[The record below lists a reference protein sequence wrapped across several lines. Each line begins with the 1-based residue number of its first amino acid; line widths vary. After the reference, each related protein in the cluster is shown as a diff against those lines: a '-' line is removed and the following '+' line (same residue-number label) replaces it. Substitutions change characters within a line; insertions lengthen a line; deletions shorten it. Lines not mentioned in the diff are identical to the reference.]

1 MRSELPV
8 KSNGLH
14 IWTESFGNHLHAPIL
29 LIAGAGAQSIFW
41 EDEFCQRL
49 AESERFVVRFDNRD
63 TGLSDSVDF
72 ESSPY
77 TINDMA
83 ADAISILDA
92 YDLTAAHM
100 VGASGGGLICQV
112 LALEHRRR
120 VLTISALISSPLG
133 TGSNELM
140 NSGYGDL
147 PPPTTEFLEQL
158 QDFVGKVPEDED
170 AFIDWTL
177 RKYELISGSLEVFDK
192 KAKAEHAELE
202 FARARNLQAMNNH
215 VLAVNISP
223 VSGRALLGGLDVP
236 TLVVHG
242 TEDPLLPYAHGRAI
256 AETIPGAELLT
267 IEKMGHDLPRPAWSQ
282 IIKAILQHTT
292 A

>member
-83 ADAISILDA
+83 ADAIAILDA
-92 YDLTAAHM
+92 YGLPAAHM

-112 LALEHRRR
+112 LALEHRTR

-133 TGSNELM
+133 TGSNELP

-158 QDFVGKVPEDED
+158 QDFVGEVPEDRD

-177 RKYELISGSLEVFDK
+177 RKYEAISGSLEVFDK
-192 KAKAEHAELE
+192 KAKAERAELE

-256 AETIPGAELLT
+256 AETIPGAKLLT

>member
-83 ADAISILDA
+83 ADAIAILDA

-133 TGSNELM
+133 TGSNELP

-158 QDFVGKVPEDED
+158 QDFVGEVPEDRD

-177 RKYELISGSLEVFDK
+177 RKYEAISGSLEVFDK
-192 KAKAEHAELE
+192 KAKAERAELE

-215 VLAVNISP
+215 ALAVNISP

-256 AETIPGAELLT
+256 AETIPGAKLLT

>member
-83 ADAISILDA
+83 ADAIAILDA
-92 YDLTAAHM
+92 YGLPAAHI

-133 TGSNELM
+133 TGSNELP

-158 QDFVGKVPEDED
+158 QDFVGEVPEDRD

-177 RKYELISGSLEVFDK
+177 RKYEAISGSLEVFDK
-192 KAKAEHAELE
+192 KAKAERAELE

-215 VLAVNISP
+215 ALAVNISP
-223 VSGRALLGGLDVP
+223 VSDRALLGGLDVP

-256 AETIPGAELLT
+256 AETIPGAKLLT

>member
-83 ADAISILDA
+83 ADAIAILDA
-92 YDLTAAHM
+92 YGLPAAHM

-112 LALEHRRR
+112 LALEHRTR

-133 TGSNELM
+133 TGSNELP

-158 QDFVGKVPEDED
+158 QDFVGEVPEDRG

-177 RKYELISGSLEVFDK
+177 RKYEAISGSLEVFDK
-192 KAKAEHAELE
+192 KAKAERAELE

-215 VLAVNISP
+215 ALAVNISP

-242 TEDPLLPYAHGRAI
+242 TEAPLLPYAQGRAI
-256 AETIPGAELLT
+256 AETLPGAKLLT

>member
-1 MRSELPV
+1 MRTELAV
-8 KSNGLH
+8 EANGLH
-14 IWTESFGNHLHAPIL
+14 IWTESFGNHHHAPIL

-41 EDEFCQRL
+41 EDEFCHRL
-49 AESERFVVRFDNRD
+49 AESDRFVVRFDNRD

-83 ADAISILDA
+83 ADAIAILDA
-92 YDLTAAHM
+92 YGLPAAHM

-112 LALEHRRR
+112 LALEHRTR

-133 TGSNELM
+133 TGSNELP

-158 QDFVGKVPEDED
+158 QDFVGEVPEDRD

-177 RKYELISGSLEVFDK
+177 RKYEAISGSLEVFDK
-192 KAKAEHAELE
+192 KAKAKLAELE

-215 VLAVNISP
+215 ALAVYISP
-223 VSGRALLGGLDVP
+223 VSGRELLGGLDVP

-256 AETIPGAELLT
+256 AETIQGAKLLT
-267 IEKMGHDLPRPAWSQ
+267 IEKMGHDLPSPAWSQ

>member
-1 MRSELPV
+1 MRSELAV
-8 KSNGLH
+8 EANGLH
-14 IWTESFGNHLHAPIL
+14 IWTESFGNHLHTPIL

-63 TGLSDSVDF
+63 TGLSDCVDF

-83 ADAISILDA
+83 VDAVSILDA

-112 LALEHRRR
+112 LALDHRRR

-133 TGSNELM
+133 TGSNGLP

-158 QDFVGKVPEDED
+158 QDFVGEVPEDRD

-177 RKYELISGSLEVFDK
+177 RKYEAISGSLEVFDK
-192 KAKAEHAELE
+192 KAKAERAELE

-215 VLAVNISP
+215 ALEVNISP

-282 IIKAILQHTT
+282 IINAIILHTT
-292 A
+292 V

>member
-83 ADAISILDA
+83 ADAIAILDA
-92 YDLTAAHM
+92 YGLPAAHM

-112 LALEHRRR
+112 LALEHRTR

-133 TGSNELM
+133 TGSNELP

-158 QDFVGKVPEDED
+158 QDFVGEVPEDRD

-177 RKYELISGSLEVFDK
+177 RKYEAISGSLEVFDK
-192 KAKAEHAELE
+192 KTKAKLAELE

-215 VLAVNISP
+215 ALAVNISP

>member
-1 MRSELPV
+1 MKSELTV
-8 KSNGLH
+8 EANGLH

-49 AESERFVVRFDNRD
+49 VESERFVVRFDSRD
-63 TGLSDSVDF
+63 TGLSDCVDF

-83 ADAISILDA
+83 ADAVSILDA
-92 YDLTAAHM
+92 YDLPAAHM

-112 LALEHRRR
+112 LALDHRRR

-133 TGSNELM
+133 TGSSELP

-147 PPPTTEFLEQL
+147 PPPKPEFLEQL
-158 QDFVGKVPEDED
+158 QDFAGQVPEGRD

-177 RKYELISGSLEVFDK
+177 RKYEAISGSLEAFDK
-192 KAKAEHAELE
+192 KAKAKLAELE

-215 VLAVNISP
+215 ALAVNISP

-256 AETIPGAELLT
+256 AETIPGAKLLT

>member
-83 ADAISILDA
+83 ADAIAILDA
-92 YDLTAAHM
+92 YGLPAAHM

-133 TGSNELM
+133 TGSNELP

-158 QDFVGKVPEDED
+158 QDFVGEVPEDRD

-177 RKYELISGSLEVFDK
+177 RKYEAISGSLEVFDK
-192 KAKAEHAELE
+192 KAKAERAELE

-215 VLAVNISP
+215 ALAVNISP

-256 AETIPGAELLT
+256 AETIPGAKLLT

>member
-1 MRSELPV
+1 MRSELAV
-8 KSNGLH
+8 EANGLH
-14 IWTESFGNHLHAPIL
+14 IWTESFGNYLHSPIL

-41 EDEFCQRL
+41 EDEFCHRL
-49 AESERFVVRFDNRD
+49 AESDRFVVRFDNRD
-63 TGLSDSVDF
+63 TGLSDCVDF

-83 ADAISILDA
+83 ADAVSILDA
-92 YDLTAAHM
+92 YNLTAAHM

-133 TGSNELM
+133 TGSSELP

-147 PPPTTEFLEQL
+147 PPPTPEFLEQL
-158 QDFVGKVPEDED
+158 QDFVGRVPEDRD

-177 RKYELISGSLEVFDK
+177 RKYEAISGSLEAFDK
-192 KAKAEHAELE
+192 KAKAERAELE

-215 VLAVNISP
+215 ALAVYISP
-223 VSGRALLGGLDVP
+223 ISGRALLGGLDVP

-282 IIKAILQHTT
+282 IINAIIQHTT
-292 A
+292 V

>member
-49 AESERFVVRFDNRD
+49 AESDRFVVRFDNRD

-83 ADAISILDA
+83 ADAIAILDA
-92 YDLTAAHM
+92 YGLPAAHM

-112 LALEHRRR
+112 LALEHRTR

-133 TGSNELM
+133 TGSNELP

-158 QDFVGKVPEDED
+158 QDFVGEVPEDRD

-177 RKYELISGSLEVFDK
+177 RKYEAISGSLEVFDK
-192 KAKAEHAELE
+192 KAKAERAELE

-215 VLAVNISP
+215 ALAVNISP
-223 VSGRALLGGLDVP
+223 VSGRELLGGLDVP

-267 IEKMGHDLPRPAWSQ
+267 IEKMGHDLPRLAWSK

>member
-1 MRSELPV
+1 MNFVSD
-8 KSNGLH
+8 
-14 IWTESFGNHLHAPIL
+14 
-29 LIAGAGAQSIFW
+29 W
-41 EDEFCQRL
+41 ERD
-49 AESERFVVRFDNRD
+49 RFVVRFDNRD

-92 YDLTAAHM
+92 YNLTAAHM

-133 TGSNELM
+133 TGSNGLP

-158 QDFVGKVPEDED
+158 QDFVGEVPEDRD

-177 RKYELISGSLEVFDK
+177 RKYEAISGSLEVFDK
-192 KAKAEHAELE
+192 KAKAKLAELE

-215 VLAVNISP
+215 ALAVNISP

-256 AETIPGAELLT
+256 AETIPGAKLLT

>member
-72 ESSPY
+72 ESFPY

-83 ADAISILDA
+83 ADAIAILDA

-133 TGSNELM
+133 TGSNELP

-158 QDFVGKVPEDED
+158 QDFVGEVPEDRD

-177 RKYELISGSLEVFDK
+177 RKYEAISGSLEVFDK
-192 KAKAEHAELE
+192 KAKAERAELE

-215 VLAVNISP
+215 ALAVNISP

-256 AETIPGAELLT
+256 AETIPGAKLLT

>member
-83 ADAISILDA
+83 ADAIAILDA
-92 YDLTAAHM
+92 YGLPAAHM

-112 LALEHRRR
+112 LALEHRTR

-133 TGSNELM
+133 TGSNELP

-158 QDFVGKVPEDED
+158 QDFVGEVPGDRD

-177 RKYELISGSLEVFDK
+177 RKYEAISGSLEAFDK
-192 KAKAEHAELE
+192 KAKTKLAELE

-215 VLAVNISP
+215 ALAVNISP

>member
-83 ADAISILDA
+83 ADAIAILDA

-112 LALEHRRR
+112 LALEHRTR

-158 QDFVGKVPEDED
+158 QDFVGEVPEDRD

-177 RKYELISGSLEVFDK
+177 RKYEAISGSLEVFDK
-192 KAKAEHAELE
+192 KAKAERAELE

-215 VLAVNISP
+215 ALAVNISP

>member
-83 ADAISILDA
+83 ADAIAILDA

-158 QDFVGKVPEDED
+158 QDFVGEVPEDRD

-177 RKYELISGSLEVFDK
+177 RKYEAISGSLEVFDK
-192 KAKAEHAELE
+192 KAKAERAELE

-215 VLAVNISP
+215 ALAVNISP

>member
-49 AESERFVVRFDNRD
+49 ADSERFVVRYDNRD

-83 ADAISILDA
+83 ADAIAILDA

-133 TGSNELM
+133 TGSNELP

-158 QDFVGKVPEDED
+158 QDFVGEVPEDRD

-177 RKYELISGSLEVFDK
+177 RKYEAISGSLEVFDK
-192 KAKAEHAELE
+192 KAKAERAELE

-215 VLAVNISP
+215 ALAVNISP

-256 AETIPGAELLT
+256 AETIPGAKLLT

>member
-83 ADAISILDA
+83 ADAIAILDA
-92 YDLTAAHM
+92 YGLPAAHM

-112 LALEHRRR
+112 LALEHRTR

-133 TGSNELM
+133 TGSNELP

-158 QDFVGKVPEDED
+158 QDFVGEVPEDRG

-177 RKYELISGSLEVFDK
+177 RKYEAISGSLEVFDK
-192 KAKAEHAELE
+192 KAKAKLAELE

-215 VLAVNISP
+215 ALAVNISP
-223 VSGRALLGGLDVP
+223 ASGRALLGGLDVP

-292 A
+292 V

>member
-49 AESERFVVRFDNRD
+49 AENERFVVRFDNRD

-83 ADAISILDA
+83 ADAIAILDA
-92 YDLTAAHM
+92 YGLPAAHM

-112 LALEHRRR
+112 LALEHRTR

-133 TGSNELM
+133 TGSNELP

-158 QDFVGKVPEDED
+158 QDFVGEVPEDRG

-177 RKYELISGSLEVFDK
+177 RKYEAISGSLEVFDK
-192 KAKAEHAELE
+192 KAKAKLAELE

-215 VLAVNISP
+215 ALAVNISP

-256 AETIPGAELLT
+256 AETIPGAKLLT
-267 IEKMGHDLPRPAWSQ
+267 IEN
-282 IIKAILQHTT
+282 QHY
-292 A
+292 

>member
-1 MRSELPV
+1 MRSELFV
-8 KSNGLH
+8 KANGLH
-14 IWTESFGNHLHAPIL
+14 IWTESFGNHLHAPVL

-49 AESERFVVRFDNRD
+49 VESERFVVRFDNRD

-83 ADAISILDA
+83 ADAIAILDA
-92 YDLTAAHM
+92 YDLPAAHM

-133 TGSNELM
+133 TGSNGLP

-158 QDFVGKVPEDED
+158 QDFVGEVPEDRD

-177 RKYELISGSLEVFDK
+177 RKYEAISGSLEVFDK
-192 KAKAEHAELE
+192 KAKAKIVELE

-215 VLAVNISP
+215 ALAVNISP

-256 AETIPGAELLT
+256 AEIIPGAELLT
-267 IEKMGHDLPRPAWSQ
+267 IEKMGHDLPRLAWSQ

-292 A
+292 V

>member
-83 ADAISILDA
+83 ADAIAILDA
-92 YDLTAAHM
+92 YGLPAAHM

-112 LALEHRRR
+112 LALEHRTR

-133 TGSNELM
+133 TGSNELP

-158 QDFVGKVPEDED
+158 QDFVGEVPEDRD

-177 RKYELISGSLEVFDK
+177 RKYEAISGSLEVFDK
-192 KAKAEHAELE
+192 KAKAERAELE

-215 VLAVNISP
+215 ALAVNISP

-256 AETIPGAELLT
+256 AETIPGAKLLT

>member
-83 ADAISILDA
+83 ADAIAILDA
-92 YDLTAAHM
+92 YGLPAAHM

-112 LALEHRRR
+112 LALEHRTR

-133 TGSNELM
+133 TGSNELP

-158 QDFVGKVPEDED
+158 QDFVGEVPEDRD

-177 RKYELISGSLEVFDK
+177 RKYEAISGSLEVFDK
-192 KAKAEHAELE
+192 KAKAERAELE

-215 VLAVNISP
+215 ALAVNISP
-223 VSGRALLGGLDVP
+223 VSDRALLGGLDVP

>member
-49 AESERFVVRFDNRD
+49 AESDRFVLRFDNRD

-72 ESSPY
+72 ESFPY

-83 ADAISILDA
+83 ADAIAILDA

-158 QDFVGKVPEDED
+158 QDFVGEVPEDRD

-177 RKYELISGSLEVFDK
+177 RKYEAISGSLEVFDK
-192 KAKAEHAELE
+192 KAKAERAELE

-215 VLAVNISP
+215 ALAVNISP

-256 AETIPGAELLT
+256 AETIPGAKLLT

>member
-83 ADAISILDA
+83 ADAIAILDA
-92 YDLTAAHM
+92 YGLPAAHM

-112 LALEHRRR
+112 LALEHRTR

-133 TGSNELM
+133 TGSNELP

-158 QDFVGKVPEDED
+158 QDFVGEVPEDRD

-177 RKYELISGSLEVFDK
+177 RKYEAISGSLEVFDK
-192 KAKAEHAELE
+192 KAKAERAELE

-215 VLAVNISP
+215 ALAVNISP

-267 IEKMGHDLPRPAWSQ
+267 IEKMGHDLPRLAWPK

>member
-83 ADAISILDA
+83 ADAIAILDA

-158 QDFVGKVPEDED
+158 QDFVGEVPEDRD

-177 RKYELISGSLEVFDK
+177 RKYEAISGSLEVFDK
-192 KAKAEHAELE
+192 KAKAERAELE

-215 VLAVNISP
+215 ALAVNISP
-223 VSGRALLGGLDVP
+223 ASGRALLGGLDVP

-256 AETIPGAELLT
+256 AETIPGAKLLT

>member
-1 MRSELPV
+1 MRTELAV
-8 KSNGLH
+8 EANGLH

-41 EDEFCQRL
+41 EDEFCHRL
-49 AESERFVVRFDNRD
+49 AESDRFVVRFDNRD

-83 ADAISILDA
+83 ADAVSILDA
-92 YDLTAAHM
+92 YNLTAAHM

-112 LALEHRRR
+112 LALENRRR

-133 TGSNELM
+133 TGSNELP

-158 QDFVGKVPEDED
+158 QDFVGEVPEDRD

-177 RKYELISGSLEVFDK
+177 RKYEAISGSLEVFDK
-192 KAKAEHAELE
+192 KAKAKLAELE

-215 VLAVNISP
+215 ALAVNISP
-223 VSGRALLGGLDVP
+223 ASGRALLGGLDVP

>member
-1 MRSELPV
+1 MSSELV
-8 KSNGLH
+8 VEANGLH
-14 IWTESFGNHLHAPIL
+14 IWTESFGHNLHAPIL

-49 AESERFVVRFDNRD
+49 AENERLVIRFDNRD

-77 TINDMA
+77 TMNDMA
-83 ADAISILDA
+83 EDALAILDS
-92 YDLTAAHM
+92 YDLPAAHM

-112 LALEHRRR
+112 LALEYRKR

-133 TGSNELM
+133 TGSSELS
-140 NSGYGDL
+140 NAGYGEL
-147 PPPTTEFLEQL
+147 PPPTAEFLEQL
-158 QDFVGKVPEDED
+158 QDFVGEVPEDRD

-177 RKYELISGSLEVFDK
+177 RKYEVVSGSLEAFDK
-192 KAKAEHAELE
+192 KARAERAELE

-215 VLAVNISP
+215 ALAVNRSP

-242 TEDPLLPYAHGRAI
+242 TEDPLLPYAHGKAI
-256 AETIPGAELLT
+256 AEIIPGAKLLT
-267 IEKMGHDLPRPAWSQ
+267 IERMGHDLPRAAWYQ
-282 IIKAILQHTT
+282 IIEAIVQHTT
-292 A
+292 I

>member
-83 ADAISILDA
+83 ADAIAILDA
-92 YDLTAAHM
+92 YGLPAAHM

-112 LALEHRRR
+112 LALEHRTR

-158 QDFVGKVPEDED
+158 QDFVGEVPEDRD

-177 RKYELISGSLEVFDK
+177 RKYEAISGSLEVFDK
-192 KAKAEHAELE
+192 KAKAERAELE

-215 VLAVNISP
+215 ALAVNISP

>member
-83 ADAISILDA
+83 ADAIAILDA
-92 YDLTAAHM
+92 YGLPAAHM

-112 LALEHRRR
+112 LALEHRTR

-133 TGSNELM
+133 TGSNELP

-158 QDFVGKVPEDED
+158 QDFVGEVPEDRD

-177 RKYELISGSLEVFDK
+177 RKYEAISGSLEVFDK
-192 KAKAEHAELE
+192 KAKAERAELE

-215 VLAVNISP
+215 ALAVNISP

>member
-83 ADAISILDA
+83 ADAIAILDA
-92 YDLTAAHM
+92 YGLPAAHM

-112 LALEHRRR
+112 LALEHRTR

-133 TGSNELM
+133 TGSNELP

-158 QDFVGKVPEDED
+158 QDFVGEVPEDRD

-177 RKYELISGSLEVFDK
+177 RKYEAISGSLEVFDK
-192 KAKAEHAELE
+192 KAKAERAELE

-215 VLAVNISP
+215 ALAVNISP

-267 IEKMGHDLPRPAWSQ
+267 IEKMGHDLPRLAWSK

>member
-1 MRSELPV
+1 MRTEIAV
-8 KSNGLH
+8 EANGLH
-14 IWTESFGNHLHAPIL
+14 IWTESFGNHLRAPIL

-49 AESERFVVRFDNRD
+49 AESDRFVVRFDNRD

-83 ADAISILDA
+83 ADAIAILDA
-92 YDLTAAHM
+92 YGLPAAHM

-112 LALEHRRR
+112 LALEHRTR

-133 TGSNELM
+133 TGSNELP

-158 QDFVGKVPEDED
+158 QDFVGEVPEDRD

-177 RKYELISGSLEVFDK
+177 RKYEAISGSLEVFDK
-192 KAKAEHAELE
+192 KAKAKLAELE

-215 VLAVNISP
+215 ALAVNISP

>member
-72 ESSPY
+72 ESFPY

-83 ADAISILDA
+83 ADAIAILDA

-140 NSGYGDL
+140 NAGYGDL

-158 QDFVGKVPEDED
+158 QDFVGEVPEDRD

-177 RKYELISGSLEVFDK
+177 RKYEAISGSLEVFDK
-192 KAKAEHAELE
+192 KAKAERAELE

-215 VLAVNISP
+215 ALAVNISP

-256 AETIPGAELLT
+256 AETIPGAKLLT